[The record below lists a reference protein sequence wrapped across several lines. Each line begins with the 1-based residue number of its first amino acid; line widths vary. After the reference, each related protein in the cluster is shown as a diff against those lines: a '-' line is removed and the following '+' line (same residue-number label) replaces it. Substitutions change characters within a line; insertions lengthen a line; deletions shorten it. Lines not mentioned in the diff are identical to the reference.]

1 MKMFIFAFAFLFSA
15 VAYSGELQSVMV
27 SEPTPAAVAA
37 PAPAPAP
44 VVKTE
49 CNNGRCCTGN
59 RCYVREPRFERNVTT
74 STTCDSCGVKEY
86 NRTVSRTR
94 RFR

>member
-27 SEPTPAAVAA
+27 SEPTPAAVA
-37 PAPAPAP
+37 APAP

>member
-1 MKMFIFAFAFLFSA
+1 MKMFIFACAFVVSA
-15 VAYSGELQSVMV
+15 VAFAGEEQSVMV
-27 SEPTPAAVAA
+27 KEPTPAA
-37 PAPAPAP
+37 AP

-59 RCYVREPRFERNVTT
+59 RCYVVREPRFERNVTT
-74 STTCDSCGVKEY
+74 STTCDACGVKEY
-86 NRTVSRTR
+86 NRTVTRTR